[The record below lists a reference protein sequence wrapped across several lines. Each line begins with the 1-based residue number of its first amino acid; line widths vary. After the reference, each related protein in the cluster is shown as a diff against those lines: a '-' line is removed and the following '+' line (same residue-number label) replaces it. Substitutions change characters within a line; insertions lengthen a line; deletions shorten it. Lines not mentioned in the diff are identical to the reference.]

1 VAKIAG
7 GLAFALFVHLWWRS
21 AGLPGSGPFW
31 LSMSLGPAVV
41 WDLALMGLFF
51 GAHSGFASARFKRW
65 VALDRER
72 TRRLYHIL
80 TLPVMVIVWGLWVP
94 LPSPVVWDLRG
105 ALDVPFLAIR
115 IVALAGL
122 VWVIRSFSLPDF
134 FGDKAP
140 GTPEAGTVRLSTGGA
155 FALCRH
161 PLYLFM
167 SLLAAA
173 TTFLPL
179 GRALMTVSLLA
190 YVPIGSR
197 LEETKLEQEFGADY
211 TRYRARTPWLIP
223 TPASIA
229 RAWPRRVSRCA

>member
-1 VAKIAG
+1 MAKVCG
-7 GLAFALFVHLWWRS
+7 GIAFALFVHLWWRS
-21 AGLPGSGPFW
+21 AGLHGSGPFW
-31 LSMSLGPAVV
+31 VSMSLGPAVV

-51 GAHSGFASARFKRW
+51 GTHSGFATARFKRW
-65 VALDRER
+65 VDRDREA

-80 TLPVMVIVWGLWVP
+80 TLPVMVIVWALWVP
-94 LPSPVVWDLRG
+94 LASPAVWDLPR
-105 ALDVPFLAIR
+105 AFDVPFLAIR

-122 VWVIRSFSLPDF
+122 IWTVRSFSLPDF
-134 FGDKAP
+134 FGDHPP
-140 GTPEAGTVRLSTGGA
+140 GTSAAGSVRLSTGGA

-173 TTFLPL
+173 TTYLPL
-179 GRALMTVSLLA
+179 GRALMAASLLV

-197 LEETKLEQEFGADY
+197 LEEIKLEQEFGADY

-229 RAWPRRVSRCA
+229 RAAARRVSRGA